1 MTEHEMRLIIQQY
14 DCTYGD
20 NPLLI
25 HCPID
30 MPCMKHKYENLHQK
44 LLEETQ
50 TKGVECDKCGWA
62 MKFPDEPCR
71 CELEEE
77 NKKLLDI
84 LSDARETLMSQHD
97 SEDVNIMLH
106 RIYEVLGY
114 EE

>member
-1 MTEHEMRLIIQQY
+1 MSKNVTHLCALHDIYYETGRWENGCPMCEM
-14 DCTYGD
+14 
-20 NPLLI
+20 
-25 HCPID
+25 
-30 MPCMKHKYENLHQK
+30 HQK

-97 SEDVNIMLH
+97 SEDINIMLH